1 MQAFIYLPGVVTL
14 MAAVCPKIVWRFD
27 ENMLNDAIVSVTVS
41 VVLDTM
47 FRRRHSES
55 EHENWHIQAWV
66 SASYN
71 ITIFGLKAYTTPKSK
86 LLPPPNLHPTHTE
99 IHLDLLALLLA
110 NLDLTTF

>member
-27 ENMLNDAIVSVTVS
+27 ENVLNDAIMAVTVS

-55 EHENWHIQAWV
+55 EHENWY
-66 SASYN
+66 S
-71 ITIFGLKAYTTPKSK
+71 
-86 LLPPPNLHPTHTE
+86 
-99 IHLDLLALLLA
+99 
-110 NLDLTTF
+110 